1 MKNLLNPKWLL
12 LINTAPLLLL
22 FSLLL
27 AKYQVIESM
36 LTSTHL
42 YYWKFYGG
50 ILALIGITNLIYTSY
65 LIGKKRSVAPFYGLV
80 ALPIYILFLYSY
92 GNNIDAII
100 PFNIPQWLFPEHLLL
115 YVGTFLMPTL
125 AYALFILVYHFTPM
139 DEQQRAGSN
148 FLYAVLIPF
157 SWYMFSQ
164 LIMPF
169 WQPVDSEFMGHIMII
184 GIIMGTVLFLFFLI
198 RGIYVISVKK
208 AEKWRPYALAWK
220 IPIAIIFPL
229 LGLALNNGLIGFK
242 YSYGSGIF
250 GDFADSSFY
259 ILAILNGIL
268 LCLPNLSNFPYRL
281 GLFIGRASTF
291 AYTFYFFLVFLP
303 YLPLSVI
310 AILAL
315 GTGFLML
322 TPLVLF
328 VIHIN
333 ELSHDFAYLQQQLSK
348 KFIWSIALMGFTI
361 IPLFITGAYLKDR
374 QNLHQALDYLYH
386 TNYEKIYEIDAKAL
400 AHTLHRINSN
410 KEGGRDFDFGHHTP
424 YLSSWYTWLVL
435 DNLTLSDTKI
445 NQMERVFLG
454 EASFSTGT
462 ENIQNEGVD
471 ISQVSTRTEYIP
483 DQDAW
488 RTWVDLEISNNS
500 ENSWISEYATTIEL
514 PTGCWISD
522 YYLYVGDRKEMGILA
537 EKKTA
542 MWIFSQIRGTNRDPG
557 LLHYLTGN
565 KVAFRV
571 FPFAEHEVRKT
582 GIEFIH
588 KRPLTLQIDEH
599 TIQLGNPEDSSPFA
613 AISTPHVDFITAH
626 RKTSLD
632 TIQRQAYYH
641 FMLDVSKGKEEAIGE
656 YKERISALVAKNYLG
671 QSLHKISLINTY
683 AKTFEMNE
691 DWEKQL
697 ASQSVEGGFY
707 LERAIKEA
715 LIVHYKKKEFY
726 YPVFVVVTENMYEAV
741 LDKDFADLQFSFPE
755 GGQFYHLQEDGALAT
770 HSLIKNPQF
779 ADTTKANPS
788 LTKAVIA
795 YPNKENPLAFLPNDN
810 QASFVLREDKFRL
823 SSDEIKPKDWATAL
837 NIAGKRRV
845 HQLYPQLAE
854 KEWLSSIRSSFLS
867 RILTPSTA
875 YIVVE
880 TAAQKEMLF
889 QKQKQVLNGN
899 KSLDLGEDMT
909 RMSEPGFWLLLLLF
923 GTFLLWRK
931 GAVIKSRLQDKGRYQ
946 RRD

>member
-22 FSLLL
+22 FSLLF
-27 AKYQVIESM
+27 AKYQVIKSM
-36 LTSTHL
+36 LSSTHL
-42 YYWKFYGG
+42 YNWKLYGG
-50 ILALIGITNLIYTSY
+50 ILALIGIANLIYTGS
-65 LIGKKRSVAPFYGLV
+65 LLFKRRSVAPLYGLV
-80 ALPIYILFLYSY
+80 ALPIYILFLYFY
-92 GNNIDAII
+92 GNHIDAII

-125 AYALFILVYHFTPM
+125 AYSLFILVYHFTPM
-139 DEQQRAGSN
+139 DEKQRAGSN

-169 WQPVDSEFMGHIMII
+169 WQPVDSEFLGHLMII

-208 AEKWRPYALAWK
+208 ADKWRPYALAWK

-229 LGLALNNGLIGFK
+229 LGLALNNGLMGFS

-250 GDFADSSFY
+250 GDFADPSFY
-259 ILAILNGIL
+259 ILAVLNGVL
-268 LCLPNLSNFPYRL
+268 LCLPNLNKFPYRL

-333 ELSHDFAYLQQQLSK
+333 ELSRDFSFLQEQLSK
-348 KFIWSIALMGFTI
+348 KFIWTIAIMGFAI
-361 IPLFITGAYLKDR
+361 IPLFITGSYLKDR

-386 TNYEKIYEIDAKAL
+386 SQYERDYEIDAKAL
-400 AHTLHRINSN
+400 AQTIDRINAN
-410 KEGGRDFDFGHHTP
+410 KEGGRDFDFGYHTP

-435 DNLTLSDTKI
+435 DNLTLSDAKI
-445 NQMERVFLG
+445 NKIERVFFG
-454 EASFSTGT
+454 ESSFGMG
-462 ENIQNEGVD
+462 NDRIRNAGVG
-471 ISQVSTRTEYIP
+471 ISQINTRTQYLP
-483 DQDAW
+483 DQEAW
-488 RTWVDLEISNNS
+488 RTWVDLEITN
-500 ENSWISEYATTIEL
+500 ENENTRFSEYATTIEL

-522 YYLYVGDRKEMGILA
+522 YYLYVGDRQEMGILT

-542 MWIFSQIRGTNRDPG
+542 MWVFSQIRNTNRDPG

-571 FPFAEHEVRKT
+571 FPFAEKEVRKT

-588 KRPLTLQIDEH
+588 KSPLELNIDEH
-599 TIQLGNPEDSSPFA
+599 RIQLGKPADSTQVA
-613 AISTPHVDFITAH
+613 MISTPYVDYITAH
-626 RKTSLD
+626 RKTTLD

-641 FMLDVSKGKEEAIGE
+641 FMLDVSEGKEEESTQYAATI
-656 YKERISALVAKNYLG
+656 KDLLSKNYIDPS
-671 QSLHKISLINTY
+671 QSKITLVDTY
-683 AKTFEMNE
+683 SETFGIED
-691 DWEKQL
+691 DWEKNL
-697 ASQSVEGGFY
+697 AEKNVAGGFY

-715 LIVHYKKKEFY
+715 LITHYKKQPKS
-726 YPVFVVVTENMYEAV
+726 YPVFVVVTDNLFTAI
-741 LDKDFADLQFSFPE
+741 LDQDFADYRFCFPE
-755 GGQFYHLQEDGALAT
+755 GDQFYHLQKDGTLST
-770 HSLIKNPQF
+770 HSLIQSPPY
-779 ADTTKANPS
+779 ADTTKVIPS
-788 LTKAVIA
+788 FTKSVIA
-795 YPNKENPLAFLPNDN
+795 YPNRDQPLAFLPNDK
-810 QASFVLREDKFRL
+810 QGSFILREEKFRL
-823 SSDEIKPKDWATAL
+823 PHEEIKAKDWNTAL
-837 NIAGKRRV
+837 NMAGKRRM
-845 HQLYPQLAE
+845 HQLHPDLAE
-854 KEWLSSIRSSFLS
+854 KEWLSTIRSSFLS
-867 RILTPSTA
+867 RILTPATA

-880 TAAQKEMLF
+880 TEAQQAMLL
-889 QKQKQVLNGN
+889 QKQKQVLGGN

-909 RMSEPGFWLLLLLF
+909 RMSEPGFWLLTLLLGIF
-923 GTFLLWRK
+923 VLWRK
-931 GAVIKSRLQDKGRYQ
+931 
-946 RRD
+946 RRKNLPAT

>member
-22 FSLLL
+22 FSLLF
-27 AKYQVIESM
+27 AKYQVIKSM
-36 LTSTHL
+36 LSSTHL
-42 YYWKFYGG
+42 YNWKLYGG
-50 ILALIGITNLIYTSY
+50 ILALIGIANLIYTGTV
-65 LIGKKRSVAPFYGLV
+65 LLKKRKVAPLYGLV
-80 ALPIYILFLYSY
+80 ALPVYILFLYFY
-92 GNNIDAII
+92 GNHIDAII

-125 AYALFILVYHFTPM
+125 AYSLFILVYHFTPM
-139 DEQQRAGSN
+139 DEKQRPGSN

-169 WQPVDSEFMGHIMII
+169 WQPVDSEFLGHIMII

-198 RGIYVISVKK
+198 RGIYIISVNK
-208 AEKWRPYALAWK
+208 ADKWRPYALAWK
-220 IPIAIIFPL
+220 VPIAILFPL
-229 LGLALNNGLIGFK
+229 LGLALNNGLIGFR

-259 ILAILNGIL
+259 ILAILNGVL
-268 LCLPNLSNFPYRL
+268 LCLPNLDNFPYRL

-291 AYTFYFFLVFLP
+291 AYTFYFFFVFLP

-333 ELSHDFAYLQQQLSK
+333 ELSRDFGFLQQQLSK
-348 KFIWSIALMGFTI
+348 KFIWAIAVMGFAI
-361 IPLFITGAYLKDR
+361 LPLFITGSYLKDR

-386 TNYEKIYEIDAKAL
+386 SNYEQQYDIDAKAL
-400 AHTLHRINSN
+400 AQTIHRINAN
-410 KEGGRDFDFGHHTP
+410 KKGGRDFDFGYHTP

-435 DNLTLSDTKI
+435 DNLTLSDAKI
-445 NQMERVFLG
+445 NKIERVFFG
-454 EASFSTGT
+454 KSSFGMST
-462 ENIQNEGVD
+462 EGIRNAGVG
-471 ISQVSTRTEYIP
+471 ISQVSTRTQYLP

-488 RTWVDLEISNNS
+488 RTWVDLEITNAS
-500 ENSWISEYATTIEL
+500 ENIGFSEYATTIDL

-522 YYLYVGDRKEMGILA
+522 YYLYVGDRKEMGILT

-542 MWIFSQIRGTNRDPG
+542 MWVFSQIRNTNRDPG

-571 FPFAEHEVRKT
+571 FPFAEKEVRKT

-588 KRPLTLQIDEH
+588 KSPLELNIDQH
-599 TIQLGNPEDSSPFA
+599 RIQLGNPTDSTQA
-613 AISTPHVDFITAH
+613 AMVSTPYVDYIAAQH
-626 RKTSLD
+626 KASLD

-641 FMLDVSKGKEEAIGE
+641 FMLDVSEGKEEEITQYAASI
-656 YKERISALVAKNYLG
+656 KDLLSKNYIDPS
-671 QSLHKISLINTY
+671 QSKITLVDTY
-683 AKTFEMNE
+683 TETFGMKD
-691 DWEKQL
+691 DWEKRL
-697 ASQSVEGGFY
+697 AKQTAAGGFY

-715 LIVHYKKKEFY
+715 LITHYKKKSTS
-726 YPVFVVVTENMYEAV
+726 YPVFVVVTDNLFEAII
-741 LDKDFADLQFSFPE
+741 DQDFADYRFCFPE
-755 GGQFYHLQEDGALAT
+755 GDQFYHLQKEGTLST
-770 HSLIKNPQF
+770 HSLIRSPQY
-779 ADTTKANPS
+779 ADTTKAIPS
-788 LTKAVIA
+788 FTTTVIA
-795 YPNKENPLAFLPNDN
+795 YPNRDQPLAFLPND
-810 QASFVLREDKFRL
+810 QQGCFILREDKFRL
-823 SSDEIKPKDWATAL
+823 AREEIKAKDWNTAL
-837 NIAGKRRV
+837 NIAGKRRM
-845 HQLYPQLAE
+845 HHLHPDLAE
-854 KEWLSSIRSSFLS
+854 QEWLSTIRSSFLS
-867 RILTPSTA
+867 RILNPATA

-880 TAAQKEMLF
+880 TEAQQAMLL
-889 QKQKQVLNGN
+889 QKQKQVLSGN

-909 RMSEPGFWLLLLLF
+909 RMSEPGFWLLSLLLGAF
-923 GTFLLWRK
+923 VLWHKRRKNLL
-931 GAVIKSRLQDKGRYQ
+931 AT
-946 RRD
+946 

>member
-12 LINTAPLLLL
+12 LINTAPLLVL
-22 FSLLL
+22 FSLL
-27 AKYQVIESM
+27 ATKYQVINSM
-36 LTSTHL
+36 LTATNLH
-42 YYWKFYGG
+42 YWKVYGG
-50 ILALIGITNLIYTSY
+50 LLVFLGIANLVYTAS
-65 LIGKKRSVAPFYGLV
+65 LLLKKREVSPLYALV
-80 ALPIYILFLYSY
+80 ALPTYILFLYFY
-92 GNNIDAII
+92 GQNINLII

-115 YVGTFLMPTL
+115 YVGTFVMPTL
-125 AYALFILVYHFTPM
+125 AYALFLLVYHFTPM

-169 WQPVDSEFMGHIMII
+169 WRPVDHQFMEHVVIL

-198 RGIYVISVKK
+198 RGIYVMSVNK
-208 AEKWRPYALAWK
+208 AEKWKPYALAWK
-220 IPIAIIFPL
+220 IPITILFPL
-229 LGLALNNGLIGFK
+229 LGLALNNGLIGFR

-250 GDFADSSFY
+250 GDFADPSFY
-259 ILAILNGIL
+259 VLAVLNGIF
-268 LCLPNLSNFPYRL
+268 LCLPKLSNLPYRL

-315 GTGFLML
+315 GSGFLML

-333 ELSHDFAYLQQQLSK
+333 ELAHDFAFLRQQLAQ
-348 KFIWSIALMGFTI
+348 KFLWAIAIMSFAI
-361 IPLFITGAYLKDR
+361 IPLFISGSYLKDR

-386 TNYEKIYEIDAKAL
+386 GSYERSYDIDAKAL
-400 AHTLHRINSN
+400 TKTLHRINSN
-410 KEGGRDFDFGHHTP
+410 KEGGRDFDFGYHTP
-424 YLSSWYTWLVL
+424 YLSSWYSWLVL
-435 DNLTLSDTKI
+435 DNLTLSDSKI
-445 NQMERVFLG
+445 NQMERVFLD
-454 EASFSTGT
+454 EASFGTGT

-471 ISQVSTRTEYIP
+471 ISQVSTRTQYLPE
-483 DQDAW
+483 QDAW

-571 FPFAEHEVRKT
+571 FPFAEKEVRKT

-588 KRPLTLQIDEH
+588 KTPLILNIDQH
-599 TIQLGNPEDSSPFA
+599 TVQLGNPEDRSQVA
-613 AISTPHVDFITAH
+613 VISTPYVDFIPAH

-632 TIQRQAYYH
+632 TIQRQPYYH
-641 FMLDVSKGKEEAIGE
+641 FMLDVSKGKEEVIPQ
-656 YKERISALVAKNYLG
+656 YKARIKDLVTKNHLDNTRN
-671 QSLHKISLINTY
+671 KISLVDSY
-683 AKTFEMNE
+683 VETFEMHE
-691 DWEKQL
+691 DWEEKI
-697 ASQSVEGGFY
+697 AAQSFEGGFY

-715 LIVHYKKKEFY
+715 LIAHHKKKELY
-726 YPVFVVVTENMYEAV
+726 YPVFVMVTDNMYEAV
-741 LDKDFADLQFSFPE
+741 LDKDFADLRFSFPE
-755 GGQFYHLQEDGALAT
+755 GDQFYHLQEDGSLAV

-779 ADTTKANPS
+779 ADPMKAGLSFP
-788 LTKAVIA
+788 KAVIA
-795 YPNKENPLAFLPNDN
+795 YPNKDNPLAFLPNDN
-810 QASFVLREDKFRL
+810 QGSFVLREDKFRL
-823 SSDEIKPKDWATAL
+823 PTDEIVSKDWATAL
-837 NIAGKRRV
+837 NMAGKRRV
-845 HQLYPQLAE
+845 HHLYPYLAE
-854 KEWLSSIRSSFLS
+854 KEWLSTIRSSFLS
-867 RILTPSTA
+867 RILSPATA

-880 TAAQKEMLF
+880 TEAQQAMLL

-899 KSLDLGEDMT
+899 KSLDLGEDMN

-923 GTFLLWRK
+923 GAFLLWRK
-931 GAVIKSRLQDKGRYQ
+931 RMLIKQYLSQV
-946 RRD
+946 